1 MKRILVFVLI
11 LAASNI
17 TFSQSKKM
25 SSKNNLNGNNIS
37 LNLGSVLIANGVGLK
52 YERLIPRKKVY
63 YTLIGGVHFYH
74 VNFFGVENH
83 LTMYFSNGLITGI
96 NKEKHFEASLG
107 LGWEQVQYPNASR
120 SNYNTYIPAVNIGY
134 RFQKP
139 NESFVFRCGVGLP
152 ELIYFGF
159 GRAF

>member
-1 MKRILVFVLI
+1 
-11 LAASNI
+11 
-17 TFSQSKKM
+17 M

-107 LGWEQVQYPNASR
+107 LGWEQVKYPNASK
-120 SNYNTYIPAVNIGY
+120 SN
-134 RFQKP
+134 
-139 NESFVFRCGVGLP
+139 
-152 ELIYFGF
+152 
-159 GRAF
+159 

>member
-1 MKRILVFVLI
+1 
-11 LAASNI
+11 
-17 TFSQSKKM
+17 M

-83 LTMYFSNGLITGI
+83 LTMYFSNGLITVI

-107 LGWEQVQYPNASR
+107 LGWEQVKYPNASK
-120 SNYNTYIPAVNIGY
+120 SN
-134 RFQKP
+134 
-139 NESFVFRCGVGLP
+139 
-152 ELIYFGF
+152 
-159 GRAF
+159 